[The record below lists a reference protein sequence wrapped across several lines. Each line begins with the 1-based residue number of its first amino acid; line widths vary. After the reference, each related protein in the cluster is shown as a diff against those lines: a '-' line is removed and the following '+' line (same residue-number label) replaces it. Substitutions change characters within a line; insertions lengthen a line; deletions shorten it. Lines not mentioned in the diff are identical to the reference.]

1 MADLSTSYM
10 GIKLRSP
17 IVVGACALSKHV
29 DQIKQ
34 IEEYGAGALVLKS
47 LFEEQI
53 QLERQELEDRLSAGS
68 EFFAEATT
76 HFANIEHAGPKE
88 HLYWVEQTRKAVKM
102 PLIAS
107 LNADSPG
114 SWVDWAKQ
122 LEGAGINGLE
132 LNLFALGTRAE
143 ETGQQVEKRL
153 YDVVDGVL
161 GKVKLPVS
169 VKLSPHFTCLA
180 NVAHTL
186 DQRGVKGLVLFNRF
200 FQPDI
205 DVEAAA
211 LVQRPHLSKPEE
223 AMLPLRWVGLL
234 SGRVKA
240 DLIASTGI
248 HSASTVV
255 KMILA
260 GASAVQVVSA
270 LYTHKVGFL
279 KELNGELGTWMDSK
293 GHKSLGAFRGKL
305 SQHKLPDPTAYERA
319 QYIKLLLGFD

>member
-17 IVVGACALSKHV
+17 IVVGACALSKHL
-29 DQIKQ
+29 DHLKQ
-34 IEEYGAGALVLKS
+34 AEDHGAGGLVIKS

-53 QLERQELEDRLSAGS
+53 QLERQELEDRLNAGS
-68 EFFAEATT
+68 ELFQEAVS
-76 HFANIEHAGPKE
+76 HFPHLEHAGPKE
-88 HLYWVEQTRKAVKM
+88 HVYWVAQARKAVKM
-102 PLIAS
+102 PLFAS
-107 LNADSPG
+107 LNAESPG
-114 SWVDWAKQ
+114 SWVEWSKQ
-122 LEGAGINGLE
+122 LEGAGVDGLE

-143 ETGQQVEKRL
+143 ETGAEVEKRL
-153 YDVVDGVL
+153 LAIVDGVL
-161 GKVKLPVS
+161 AQVKIPVS

-180 NVAHTL
+180 NVVHTL
-186 DQRGVKGLVLFNRF
+186 DQRGIKGFVLFNRF

-205 DVEAAA
+205 DVEQAAI
-211 LVQRPHLSKPEE
+211 VQRPHLSKPEE

-248 HSASTVV
+248 HNANTVV

-270 LYTHKVGFL
+270 LYAHKVGFL
-279 KELNGELGTWMDSK
+279 TELNAELGTWMDAK
-293 GHKSLGAFRGKL
+293 GHSNLAAFRGTL
-305 SQHKLPDPTAYERA
+305 SQQKLPDPTTYERA